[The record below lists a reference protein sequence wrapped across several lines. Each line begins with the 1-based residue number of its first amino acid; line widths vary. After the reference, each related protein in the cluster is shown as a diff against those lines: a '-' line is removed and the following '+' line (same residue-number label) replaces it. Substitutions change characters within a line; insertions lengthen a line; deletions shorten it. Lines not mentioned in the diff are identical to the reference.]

1 MRIFVGRIYAKKV
14 KVGRIKAAGAGKWQ
28 YESSSG

>member
-1 MRIFVGRIYAKKV
+1 MKIFAGRIYAKRV
-14 KVGRIKAAGAGKWQ
+14 KVGRNKAAGARKWQ